1 MSTAISV
8 RLPEMIALDID
19 EIAQDTER
27 SRSFHI
33 QKAVEIYIKEYA
45 DLQIA
50 LDRLNDPTDAIIS
63 VQEMR
68 TKITVPQ
75 KA

>member
-8 RLPEMIALDID
+8 RLPEKIALDID

-33 QKAVEIYIKEYA
+33 QNAVEIYIKEYA

>member
-19 EIAQDTER
+19 EIAQETER

>member
-8 RLPEMIALDID
+8 RLPEKIALDID

-75 KA
+75 KV

>member
-8 RLPEMIALDID
+8 RLPEKIAHDID
-19 EIAQDTER
+19 EIAQETER

-75 KA
+75 KV

>member
-8 RLPEMIALDID
+8 RLPEKIAHDID